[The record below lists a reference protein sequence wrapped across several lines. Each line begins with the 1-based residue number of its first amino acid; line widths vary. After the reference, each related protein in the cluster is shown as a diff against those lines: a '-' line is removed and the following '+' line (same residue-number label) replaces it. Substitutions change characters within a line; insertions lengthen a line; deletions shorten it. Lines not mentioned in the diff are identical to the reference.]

1 MFRRLALLLSLLGLL
16 GLTAVVTA
24 MDENPQEAAKA
35 MKDAPETAK
44 AIFAG
49 GCFWCMEPPFEKLDG
64 VISVT
69 SGFTGGHVPNP
80 SYDQV
85 SAGGTGHAEA
95 VEILY
100 DPKKI
105 SYQQLLDVFWRQI
118 NPTDAGGQFVDR
130 GNQYRSGIFT
140 LNAEQQRLA
149 KESKQKLGA
158 SGRFDRPIVTAIV
171 PATAFYPAEEYHQDY
186 YKKNPLRY
194 KFYRYRSGRDDFL
207 EKVWGEKH

>member
-1 MFRRLALLLSLLGLL
+1 MFRRLSLLITLLCLL

-24 MDENPQEAAKA
+24 IEENPQKAATA
-35 MKDAPETAK
+35 MKDDPATAK

-69 SGFTGGHVPNP
+69 SGFTGGQVPNP
-80 SYDQV
+80 TYDQV

-95 VEILY
+95 VEIIY
-100 DPKKI
+100 DPRKI
-105 SYQQLLDVFWRQI
+105 SYQELLNVFWRQI

-130 GNQYRSGIFT
+130 GNQYRSAIFT
-140 LNAEQQRLA
+140 LDAEQQRLA
-149 KESKQKLGA
+149 EESKRKLAA
-158 SGRFDRPIVTAIV
+158 SGRFDQPIVTEIV

-207 EKVWGEKH
+207 EKAWGEKH